1 MNPTTTKRAASI
13 FAAGAMAAFG
23 AGCGV
28 NTAQDGKASS
38 TSTAPVAASTTTT
51 STSASG
57 ATTTTAT
64 TVPQS
69 KRVLPRR
76 PNGTL
81 ALDVQNRNGI
91 SALAASK
98 FTGARVA
105 LSTTNEN
112 RAYADL
118 CAGRVDVVE
127 TSNVPT
133 LANYK
138 DCSDNGLQ
146 IADAI
151 QTASDAIVL
160 ATKNESDI
168 GGDCITVQ
176 QARDIY
182 RSGSPYTNWSQLGFD
197 ALPLRAAGREEGSQN
212 FQFFGFQVLGQN
224 DASLADV
231 RSDYRI
237 FRSDATLRRDVTN
250 QARIDS
256 ANRRADLRARELRA
270 SSVTA
275 RQAAIDKAVA
285 AADAAVQKEIKRVNN
300 RNRRLKIIVD
310 GEALA
315 KKNAKLSSDAKLAA
329 RRRVS
334 ARYAQ
339 ALSRQVNAY
348 RRGLL
353 TVADAPGVV
362 GPFRFS
368 YYTLY
373 EEKLRPLE
381 IDYGLPETESGQPV
395 RYGDLTVAQQR
406 RIAPAL
412 RKTIAE
418 QNGTDARGATAAT
431 AIPAD
436 TTLAGLTNAQ
446 LPTTDKN
453 GKTVFNRPNCVF
465 PAQQTITSGAYP
477 LSRRTFLVTTK
488 TALRRPEVVSYLKY
502 NLDNARALAN
512 DNTQQLV
519 PITDQQIF
527 DGLKTIGVSRP
538 QLPADPVAPTGP
550 VTTSTDDTTTTT
562 TTGGQTTTP
571 AETTSTSTDT
581 TTTPAPAGDS
591 SGIPGVSNR
600 GG

>member
-1 MNPTTTKRAASI
+1 MNPTTKRAASI
-13 FAAGAMAAFG
+13 FAAGAMTVLA

-28 NTAQDGKASS
+28 NTSEDGKASS
-38 TSTAPVAASTTTT
+38 TSTNPAVAANTTSTSTNGSTT
-51 STSASG
+51 STSA
-57 ATTTTAT
+57 AT
-64 TVPQS
+64 PQRA
-69 KRVLPRR
+69 RVLPRR

-81 ALDVQNRNGI
+81 ALDVQTRSGI

-105 LSTTNEN
+105 LKTTTED
-112 RAYADL
+112 RAYDDL
-118 CAGRVDVVE
+118 CAGRVDVIE

-197 ALPLRAAGREEGSQN
+197 SYPLRASGREDGSAN
-212 FQFFGFQVLGQN
+212 FQFFGFEVLGQN
-224 DASLADV
+224 NATLADV

-237 FRSDATLRRDVTN
+237 FNTDAKLRRDVTN

-256 ANRRADLRARELRA
+256 ANRRADIRARELRA
-270 SSVTA
+270 SLAGPRS
-275 RQAAIDKAVA
+275 RAIDRAER
-285 AADAAVQKEIKRVNN
+285 AADAIVQKEIKRVND
-300 RNRRLKIIVD
+300 RNRRLQIIVD
-310 GEALA
+310 GKALSR
-315 KKNAKLSSDAKLAA
+315 KNAKLSRDAKLAA
-329 RRRVS
+329 RRRVA
-334 ARYAQ
+334 ARYDQELA
-339 ALSRQVNAY
+339 RRVNAY

-353 TVADAPGVV
+353 GVADGPGVV

-373 EEKLRPLE
+373 EEQLRPLE
-381 IDYGLPETESGQPV
+381 IDFGLPETESGQPV
-395 RYGDLTVAQQR
+395 RYGDLTAAEQR
-406 RIAPAL
+406 RLAPAL
-412 RKTIAE
+412 RRVLA
-418 QNGTDARGATAAT
+418 QQAGTDARGTSANAP
-431 AIPAD
+431 IPAT
-436 TTLAGLTNAQ
+436 TTLSGLTNAQ
-446 LPTTDKN
+446 LPARDKN
-453 GKTVFNRPNCVF
+453 GKTIYNRPNCVF

-488 TALRRPEVVSYLKY
+488 RALGRPEVVSYLKF
-502 NLDNARALAN
+502 NLDNARVLAN
-512 DNTQQLV
+512 DTSLQLV

-538 QLPADPVAPTGP
+538 QLPADPIAPTGP
-550 VTTSTDDTTTTT
+550 TTSTSDDEPTT
-562 TTGGQTTTP
+562 TTGGQTTTT
-571 AETTSTSTDT
+571 ETTTTTDSTSTGT
-581 TTTPAPAGDS
+581 TTTPAPTGDS